1 MLNLPLAE
9 LLTLSLW
16 ILGAGALTGLLAG
29 LFGIGGGAIIV
40 PVLYEIFRLLDVPEE
55 VRMQLCI
62 GTSLAVIIQTSIRSS
77 LAHRAHG
84 AVSIDVLRRWI
95 VPVAAG
101 IASGALLA
109 AFAPSWLLKLLFAV
123 IAALIAAKFL
133 FGRDSWRLGETLP
146 GTAAMSAYGVII
158 GFYSAVMG
166 VGGGSVATM
175 VLTLYGT
182 AIHTAIGTSAGV
194 GVLISIGGTLGYM
207 LAGLP
212 QQHLLPP
219 LSLGYV
225 SIVGLVLMAP
235 VSSLTA
241 PLGARI
247 AHALT
252 KRQLE
257 TALGIFLLLVA
268 ARFVIGLI

>member
-1 MLNLPLAE
+1 
-9 LLTLSLW
+9 
-16 ILGAGALTGLLAG
+16 
-29 LFGIGGGAIIV
+29 V
-40 PVLYEIFRLLDVPEE
+40 PVLYEIFRLLDVPED

-62 GTSLAVIIQTSIRSS
+62 GTSLAVIIPTSIRSS
-77 LAHRAHG
+77 LAHRARG
-84 AVSIDVLRRWI
+84 AVSVGVLRRWI

-133 FGRDSWRLGETLP
+133 FGRDSWRLGEALP

-219 LSLGYV
+219 LSVGYV
-225 SIVGLVLMAP
+225 SIIGLVLMAP

-268 ARFVIGLI
+268 ARFVVGLI

>member
-1 MLNLPLAE
+1 M
-9 LLTLSLW
+9 W
-16 ILGAGALTGLLAG
+16 ILGAGAVTGLLAG

-40 PVLYEIFRLLDVPEE
+40 PVLYEVFRLLDVPEE

-62 GTSLAVIIQTSIRSS
+62 GTSLAIIIPTSIRSS
-77 LAHRAHG
+77 LAHRKRG
-84 AVSIDVLRRWI
+84 AVSLAVLRRWAL
-95 VPVAAG
+95 PVAAG
-101 IASGALLA
+101 IALGALLA

-123 IAALIAAKFL
+123 IAVLIAAKFL
-133 FGRDSWRLGETLP
+133 FGRDSWRLGTTLP
-146 GTAAMSAYGVII
+146 GAPAMSAFGVVI

-175 VLTLYGT
+175 ILTLYGT
-182 AIHTAIGTSAGV
+182 PIHAAIGTSAGV
-194 GVLISIGGTLGYM
+194 GVLISVGGTLGYV
-207 LAGLP
+207 LAGWP
-212 QQHLLPP
+212 QLDLLPP

-225 SIVGLVLMAP
+225 SIIGLALMAP
-235 VSSLTA
+235 VSALTA

-257 TALGIFLLLVA
+257 IALGVFLLLVA
-268 ARFVIGLI
+268 LRFVLGVL